1 MSETRWFPDV
11 VGHPAAKEALRGALG
26 RGRLQGAL
34 LLVGPEGV
42 GRGLLARRLAM
53 AANCAALGDPAAPQI
68 PCGACGPCHRIAKGV
83 SGDLV
88 LLRPEDKPSI
98 GIEQV
103 QAMLEELALAPVE
116 SRVRVFSIEPAG
128 ALTEPAQNALLKG
141 LEEPPADALI
151 VLVAEREEEL
161 LSTVCSRCRIVRL
174 GELSAREVVGLL
186 EAQGV
191 PRAEAERRAAWSQG
205 SAGQALAPDAL
216 EVAALAEQVMGALAG
231 AGASAP
237 LGLVEPLAAWV
248 TGGKGGKADSHTQ
261 RVRLR
266 RIVGLLQRT
275 LRDALL
281 MRATGAPPAERLSGA
296 APELLARLARLPS
309 RQLEG
314 ATLRLDALAEEID
327 QNVNVKFLLDGL
339 ALDLARALGSG

>member
-11 VGHPAAKEALRGALG
+11 VGHAAAKEALRGALG

-174 GELSAREVVGLL
+174 GELTGREVVALL
-186 EAQGV
+186 EGQGV

-216 EVAALAEQVMGALAG
+216 EVAALAEQMVGALAG

-248 TGGKGGKADSHTQ
+248 TGGKADTHTA
-261 RVRLR
+261 RARLR

-281 MRATGAPPAERLSGA
+281 TRATGAPPTERLSGA
-296 APELLARLARLPS
+296 APELLARLARLSS

-339 ALDLARALGSG
+339 VLDLARALGPG